1 MFIKKDNMAVV
12 EPLVLINEEYFKT
25 YSPIPNN
32 YNIKDIKPYFKVAE
46 QIWVKPILGV
56 ALYEELLEE
65 VALNQVSDVN
75 STLLLKIYPF
85 LSLAICLEALPFIGF
100 HFTEV
105 GITKGKSDN
114 SDSVSINDVN
124 YVNNKLRTQVE
135 TLKNELV
142 HFLKE
147 FGDNYPLYRPEDTCE
162 CGHRSGHNPNVYKQ
176 CYSTRKKNVD
186 IK

>member
-1 MFIKKDNMAVV
+1 MVV
-12 EPLVLINEEYFKT
+12 KPLTLINDEYYKT

-32 YNIKDIKPYFKVAE
+32 YNLDEIRPFFKVAE
-46 QIWVKPILGV
+46 HLWILPILGRP
-56 ALYEELLEE
+56 LYEHLLEE
-65 VALNQVSDVN
+65 VADNQVSPEN
-75 STLLLKIYPF
+75 ATLLLKIYPF
-85 LSLAICLEALPFIGF
+85 LSLAITYEALPFVAY

-114 SDSVSINDVN
+114 SDSVSINDMN

-142 HFLKE
+142 HFLRE
-147 FGDNYPLYRPEDTCE
+147 FGDNYPLYRPEDSCE
-162 CGHRSGHNPNVYKQ
+162 CGHHSGGYNKYLQ
-176 CYSTRKKNVD
+176 AYSTPKRNVD